1 MARQKRYSK
10 RRISQKR
17 SSRKMKGG
25 LVETDRQILNSLGF
39 ADDQINYLFTNH
51 PDMMIEFFQN
61 SINPPPN
68 NTFYTEAQTPDQIM
82 ESLREINEDYNSED
96 DNSEGHTTGELE
108 TVSDLNTV
116 TDDSLNNTS
125 TISNNN
131 LNNSDLDIS
140 SISGNTSF
148 GGKRKSKRRTTNK
161 KNIKKTRKHR
171 KTRKTR
177 KHRKRHQRG
186 GAMTTSVDTVLDNDE
201 QEYIDYKKLMAKQ

>member
-10 RRISQKR
+10 RRSSQKR

-25 LVETDRQILNSLGF
+25 LVETDRQILNGLGF
-39 ADDQINYLFTNH
+39 ADEQINYLFTNH